1 MSQSQKISKTN
12 KSAFKKIAVY
22 FMVALFAGVGI
33 MHFIKTETFA
43 LAMPNYLPEKI
54 LLVQLTGVIE
64 ILGAVGLL
72 ISKTR
77 RAAGICIAL
86 FLVCVFP
93 VNLNMAL
100 HPENFH
106 AVPAWALYL
115 RLPIQGVLI
124 WLAMVASKYKDS
136 CQKLESKV

>member
-1 MSQSQKISKTN
+1 MSQSQKIFKTN
-12 KSAFKKIAVY
+12 KNALSKIAVY

-33 MHFIKTETFA
+33 MHFVKTETFA

-100 HPENFH
+100 HPEDFH

-124 WLAMVASKYKDS
+124 WLAMVASTYTGS
-136 CQKLESKV
+136 CQKPENKD

>member
-1 MSQSQKISKTN
+1 MSQSQKIFKTN

-22 FMVALFAGVGI
+22 FMVALFFGVGV

-43 LAMPNYLPEKI
+43 SAMPNYLPEKI

-77 RAAGICIAL
+77 KAAGICIAL
-86 FLVCVFP
+86 FLICVFP

-106 AVPAWALYL
+106 PVPAWALYL
-115 RLPIQGVLI
+115 RLPIQGILI
-124 WLAMVASKYKDS
+124 WLAIVASKYTSS
-136 CQKLESKV
+136 CQKLETKD

>member
-1 MSQSQKISKTN
+1 
-12 KSAFKKIAVY
+12 
-22 FMVALFAGVGI
+22 MVALFAAVGI

-64 ILGAVGLL
+64 ILGAIGLL

-77 RAAGICIAL
+77 KAAGICIAV

-106 AVPAWALYL
+106 TVPTWVLYL
-115 RLPIQGVLI
+115 RLPIQGILI
-124 WLAMVASKYKDS
+124 WMAMIASKHNSS
-136 CQKLESKV
+136 CQKTENKD